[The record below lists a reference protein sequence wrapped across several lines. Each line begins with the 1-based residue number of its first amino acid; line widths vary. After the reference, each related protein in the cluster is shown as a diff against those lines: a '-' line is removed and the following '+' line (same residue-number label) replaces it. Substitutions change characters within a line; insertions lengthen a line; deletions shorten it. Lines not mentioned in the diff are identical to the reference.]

1 MLLAWA
7 MTTSR
12 RALPLLFLAAC
23 VSGGTSDKD
32 GTDTGEQSRPA
43 TCPPPDLFDHALCLC
58 EDMNDV
64 GQLTVVEGPSG
75 VGAVGVNGFTR
86 FVNLTRAAGDWI
98 AYAGFEA
105 VTDTEISGSLKTEG
119 DATWVGLLRIGAD
132 LAIGGNATGLGM
144 LEVLGTLS
152 VGGTATMLPE
162 SAVGNRADYQPL
174 AGPPCPCDPATFFD
188 VAGAVAAART
198 ANDNAAAGLPTR
210 LAAVGINDL
219 RLETGTY
226 YFEDAATVGQTHI
239 TVAGQVA
246 LYVEGTIAAVGEQNI
261 TVEDGGSL
269 DLFVSG
275 MIATVGWTSA
285 GSAAHPEAIRIY
297 LGGSDRVLLA
307 AVGKHDFFANLYAPE
322 ATLAYVGDNRVVGSL
337 FGRELDGVGRLEIG
351 YGAPVDVDPPSC
363 EEEPGDGDGGEGDD
377 PGDGGDDPGD
387 GDDDPVD

>member
-1 MLLAWA
+1 
-7 MTTSR
+7 MTIR
-12 RALPLLFLAAC
+12 RAFPLLFLAAC
-23 VSGGTSDKD
+23 VPGAISDQGG
-32 GTDTGEQSRPA
+32 GDTGNAQRPA
-43 TCPPPDLFDHALCLC
+43 TCPPPDLFASALCLC

-64 GQLTVVEGPSG
+64 GELSVVEGPSG

-98 AYAGFEA
+98 AYGGFEA

-119 DATWVGLLRIGAD
+119 DATWVGWLKVGLD

-152 VGGTATMLPE
+152 VGGRETMLPE
-162 SAVGNRADYQPL
+162 SSVASRGDYQPL

-188 VAGAVAAART
+188 VAGAVAAARA

-210 LAAVGINDL
+210 LAAVGANDL

-226 YFEDAATVGQTHI
+226 FFEDAATVGQTHI

-285 GSAAHPEAIRIY
+285 GSAARPEAIRIY

-307 AVGKHDFFANLYAPE
+307 AVGKHDFYANLYAPE
-322 ATLAYVGDNRVVGSL
+322 ATLAYVGDNRVIGSL

-351 YGAPVDVDPPSC
+351 YGAPAEVDPPSC
-363 EEEPGDGDGGEGDD
+363 DQPPDDGDGGG
-377 PGDGGDDPGD
+377 GGGGDDDGSGG
-387 GDDDPVD
+387 GDDGVE

>member
-1 MLLAWA
+1 
-7 MTTSR
+7 MTIR
-12 RALPLLFLAAC
+12 RALPFLFLAGCIA
-23 VSGGTSDKD
+23 GGNADQ
-32 GTDTGEQSRPA
+32 GEQPDQGTAQRPA
-43 TCPPPDLFDHALCLC
+43 TCPPGDLFDHALCLC

-64 GQLTVVEGPSG
+64 GELSVVEGPSG
-75 VGAVGVNGFTR
+75 VGSVGVNGFTR
-86 FVNLTRAAGDWI
+86 FVNLTRAVGDWV

-105 VTDTEISGSLKTEG
+105 VTDTEIAGSLLTAG
-119 DATWVGLLRIGAD
+119 DATWVGWLKVGLD
-132 LAIGGNATGLGM
+132 LAIGGDATGIGM
-144 LEVLGTLS
+144 LEVLGALS
-152 VGGTATMLPE
+152 VGGSETMLPG
-162 SAVGNRADYQPL
+162 SSVGSRVDYQPL

-210 LAAVGINDL
+210 LAAVGVNEL
-219 RLETGTY
+219 RLATGNY

-239 TVAGQVA
+239 TVTGQVA
-246 LYVEGTIAAVGEQNI
+246 LYVEGTIATVGEQTI

-275 MIATVGWTSA
+275 TVATVGWTSA

-307 AVGKHDFFANLYAPE
+307 AVGYHELYANLYAPE

-351 YGAPVDVDPPSC
+351 YGAPAEVDPPSC
-363 EEEPGDGDGGEGDD
+363 ED
-377 PGDGGDDPGD
+377 PGDGGDDGGD
-387 GDDDPVD
+387 GDDGDGGGDDGDGGGDGDGVD